1 MLYINDQT
9 DELIWQ
15 IAIYSGDTSL
25 DGLNN
30 INSLRYY
37 FEVTSDAE
45 DDLVD
50 KDFEQN
56 DNIMIL

>member
-37 FEVTSDAE
+37 FEVTSDVE